1 MNAFGDAAEHVL
13 VVANQRDLSARD
25 AIRPEIRAEFP
36 VEGPRL
42 RGVPSLRRLGDLARF
57 MSGFDLALTYNRGA
71 LDAVMAKQLFGGC
84 PLIHHED
91 GFNADEATRLKLG
104 RNLYRRLALNAADRI
119 VVPSRTLE
127 EIAVSRWGQPREK
140 LARIPNGLALQ
151 DCAGKDAPLP
161 SFPGLRL
168 RPKNC
173 VICCVAGLRPVKN
186 LRRLVRAFA
195 ATGILEAELV
205 IVGEGPER
213 AAILAEARR
222 LGVADR
228 VHLLG
233 FVSQPARV
241 LRHAD
246 IFALSSDSEQHPLA
260 LIEAMAAGLPV
271 VSTDV
276 GDIAAMLAAE
286 NRRLVVAREDE
297 AAFTAALA
305 ELICRRDLRGR
316 LGAANLAKSAL
327 EHGADQMVGAYSK
340 LYAEVAGR
348 PGSLPSPLPAAFA
361 QAAAASSSPIGAIP
375 SPEKKSNISPHQ
387 PQKRSSIAGVRT

>member
-13 VVANQRDLSARD
+13 VVANGRDLTARD
-25 AIRPEIRAEFP
+25 AIRPEIRADFP
-36 VEGPRL
+36 AKVPRL
-42 RGVPSLRRLGDLARF
+42 RGVPSLRRLGDLARY
-57 MSGFDLALTYNRGA
+57 MSRFDLALTYNRGA

-91 GFNADEATRLKLG
+91 GFNADEAAKLKSS
-104 RNLYRRLALNAADRI
+104 RNLYRRLSLHAADRI
-119 VVPSRTLE
+119 VVPSCTLE

-140 LARIPNGLALQ
+140 VVRIPNGVELR
-151 DCAGKDAPLP
+151 DCAGQDAMLP
-161 SFPGLRL
+161 FSSLRR
-168 RPKNC
+168 RPDSC
-173 VICCVAGLRPVKN
+173 IICSVAGLRPVKN

-195 ATGILEAELV
+195 ATGIVEAELV

-233 FVSQPARV
+233 FVAQPVRI

-246 IFALSSDSEQHPLA
+246 IFALSSDSEQHPIA

-276 GDIAAMLAAE
+276 GDVAAMLAAE
-286 NRRLVVAREDE
+286 NRRFVVARENE

-305 ELICRRDLRGR
+305 ELICRRDVRGR
-316 LGAANLAKSAL
+316 LGAANLAKSAT
-327 EHGADQMVGAYSK
+327 EHGADQMVAAYSR

-348 PGSLPSPLPAAFA
+348 PGSLPSPLPSAFT
-361 QAAAASSSPIGAIP
+361 QAATASSIPIGEIP
-375 SPEKKSNISPHQ
+375 SAEKNSNISAHQ
-387 PQKRSSIAGVRT
+387 RQKRSSIAGVRT